1 MDLMMWVCIC
11 NHMSVSVAFFLMRHW
26 YICVCV
32 CSHVW
37 FCVTPW
43 TAACQALLSM
53 GFSRQENW
61 NGLPFPAPG
70 DLPTQGSN
78 PCLFHFP
85 HWQVDFLPLSNLG
98 SHTGTY
104 ILIQPHWYIYLSG
117 PNSLFHW
124 HRKFLFCPNE
134 SVDQRIGMSKDMCKL
149 LWRREVSSLNQD
161 KLHCICTVLWREQGL
176 CSWTHMDSTPP
187 VSNY

>member
-1 MDLMMWVCIC
+1 MGCHSLLQEIFQPRDRTRVSCI
-11 NHMSVSVAFFLMRHW
+11 
-26 YICVCV
+26 
-32 CSHVW
+32 
-37 FCVTPW
+37 
-43 TAACQALLSM
+43 
-53 GFSRQENW
+53 GRQI
-61 NGLPFPAPG
+61 L
-70 DLPTQGSN
+70 
-78 PCLFHFP
+78 
-85 HWQVDFLPLSNLG
+85 LPLSNLG